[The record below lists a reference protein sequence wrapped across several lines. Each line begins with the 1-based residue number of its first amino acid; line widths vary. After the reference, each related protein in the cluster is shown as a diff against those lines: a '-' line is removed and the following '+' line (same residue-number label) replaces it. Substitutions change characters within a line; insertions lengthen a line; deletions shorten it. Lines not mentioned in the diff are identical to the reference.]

1 VKFCGIT
8 NIEDAMAADR
18 AGADMLGFVVQPG
31 QLRHAPPDLIAQARR
46 VVRAVTV
53 AVRLD
58 MNFEETLGIAD
69 LFQVHRVLALDEL
82 ESLASFSAKF
92 ILYAPASREGLE
104 YVKYLSVVPN
114 AVPLIDSAVKG
125 IPTDLQTAKRMLDA
139 RPDSGL
145 GGGITPENVQ
155 HYSDLN
161 PAWIDVS
168 SGIELRPGKKD
179 PEKMRKIVEAVKN
192 GSDREKAVR
201 HARALRAFFQG

>member
-1 VKFCGIT
+1 LRIKFCGIT

-31 QLRHAPPDLIAQARR
+31 QVRQASPELVAQARKL
-46 VVRAVTV
+46 VKGSTV

-58 MNFEETLGIAD
+58 TNFKAILHVAD
-69 LFQVHRVLALDEL
+69 LFQVHKVLALDEL
-82 ESLASFSAKF
+82 ELLSSISAKF

-104 YVKYLSVVPN
+104 YLRRLSIVSN

-125 IPTDLQTAKRMLDA
+125 MPVDMQTAKRMLDT

-155 HYSDLN
+155 HYVDLN

-168 SGIELRPGKKD
+168 SGIEVRPGKKD
-179 PEKMRKIVEAVKN
+179 PEKMKKIVEAVKN
-192 GSDREKAVR
+192 GSSREKVVR
-201 HARALRAFFQG
+201 YA